1 MKEKVRKSSLEYAF
15 LFLVSIFIFHTDVLA
30 YEMELGQ
37 RTEDETEEDIAHFDV
52 HVSKVWTSKGKE
64 LLSYDV
70 SESGKILISF
80 PDRKVGVF
88 DENMVFLFEL
98 SFHSSGSYG
107 AIWNGENILLVD
119 VRYPAAVECGMD
131 GRAAGSY
138 AVPDDC
144 YSKAVITRLRK
155 CGAYEYYCSNNGRD
169 GNSVVNYMYY
179 TVLKRTSETN
189 GEEIIYESDKMMGG
203 DWYGICILLSF
214 AAVGIGMFGWM
225 TVVVYQCVKA
235 MGGKPF
241 NGTRTYSTAYSVDD
255 CIGLLS
261 RKNIYDVLRYSFRQD
276 KENTAELTVT
286 GHAKYTCPQ
295 IKACHQMVFEEN
307 GNTKISITNLPCSKP
322 FPFPYVPQWWM
333 DEFMEQKLDALPID
347 TKPENMGA
355 GQF

>member
-241 NGTRTYSTAYSVDD
+241 NGTRTYSTAYSADD
-255 CIGLLS
+255 CTPV
-261 RKNIYDVLRYSFRQD
+261 RR
-276 KENTAELTVT
+276 
-286 GHAKYTCPQ
+286 
-295 IKACHQMVFEEN
+295 
-307 GNTKISITNLPCSKP
+307 
-322 FPFPYVPQWWM
+322 
-333 DEFMEQKLDALPID
+333 
-347 TKPENMGA
+347 
-355 GQF
+355 

>member
-119 VRYPAAVECGMD
+119 VRYPAAVECGMV
-131 GRAAGSY
+131 GNLLFVVFTERGEN
-138 AVPDDC
+138 
-144 YSKAVITRLRK
+144 IRLISARL
-155 CGAYEYYCSNNGRD
+155 ATESERRLYYDQNFYN
-169 GNSVVNYMYY
+169 
-179 TVLKRTSETN
+179 
-189 GEEIIYESDKMMGG
+189 
-203 DWYGICILLSF
+203 
-214 AAVGIGMFGWM
+214 
-225 TVVVYQCVKA
+225 
-235 MGGKPF
+235 
-241 NGTRTYSTAYSVDD
+241 
-255 CIGLLS
+255 
-261 RKNIYDVLRYSFRQD
+261 
-276 KENTAELTVT
+276 
-286 GHAKYTCPQ
+286 
-295 IKACHQMVFEEN
+295 
-307 GNTKISITNLPCSKP
+307 
-322 FPFPYVPQWWM
+322 
-333 DEFMEQKLDALPID
+333 
-347 TKPENMGA
+347 
-355 GQF
+355 